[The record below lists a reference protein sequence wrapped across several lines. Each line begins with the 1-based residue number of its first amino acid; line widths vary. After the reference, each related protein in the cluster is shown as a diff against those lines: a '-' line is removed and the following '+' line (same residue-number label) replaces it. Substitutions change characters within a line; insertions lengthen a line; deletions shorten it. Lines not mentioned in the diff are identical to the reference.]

1 MRPAAPTRY
10 LLDTHTWLWAI
21 KDSDELS
28 RTARRILED
37 TSNEFYLS
45 VASAWE
51 MAIKTAKGTMAL
63 DPEEDLDVFITRT
76 NLGAGIRTLP
86 ISVTEVCA
94 VQTLPLHHHDPFDR
108 LLIAQAVANDLTILS
123 RDRAFSK
130 YEAKVKW

>member
-1 MRPAAPTRY
+1 MRPSAPTKY

-21 KDSDELS
+21 EDSDELS

-37 TSNEFYLS
+37 SNNEFYLS
-45 VASAWE
+45 VASVWE
-51 MAIKTAKGTMAL
+51 IAIKTAKGTVEL
-63 DPEEDLDVFITRT
+63 DIDEHLDVFITRT

-94 VQTLPLHHHDPFDR
+94 VQTLPSHHLDPFDR
-108 LLIAQAVANDLTILS
+108 LLIAQAVANDLVILS